1 MKYYYAEIHFKNTD
15 GSNYYVGGKKG
26 DIIEWDDDYCLF
38 TNKDKLWQAI
48 DNLEKNAK
56 EQGIWDEID
65 WIERGS
71 VEKWKTKSIRKT

>member
-38 TNKDKLWQAI
+38 TNKDKLGRQSTI
-48 DNLEKNAK
+48 
-56 EQGIWDEID
+56 
-65 WIERGS
+65 
-71 VEKWKTKSIRKT
+71 